1 MMVHI
6 QVEWHHEHAFHWF
19 IRLIQNIT
27 FCNYEC
33 ASIGEWLRFPALL
46 FSHLLPCIPTGSV
59 CCREPSSSCLT
70 VGPNPSWCV
79 AWWSADWGWS
89 SCLLPPP
96 PPPLISAL
104 QFTPDHQRLHF
115 TQEFSIF
122 YFLSPRAHPHRQDK
136 WCPTTPWLATPKPG
150 CDTTA
155 CLVFQ
160 SHFHDSVTMGV
171 EGYSLSVGVTLGS
184 RLKKPFYV
192 K

>member
-115 TQEFSIF
+115 TKEFSIF
-122 YFLSPRAHPHRQDK
+122 SHPTSKTSGALQLPDWRRPNQAVTQRHAWYFSHTSMTQL
-136 WCPTTPWLATPKPG
+136 PW
-150 CDTTA
+150 
-155 CLVFQ
+155 
-160 SHFHDSVTMGV
+160 
-171 EGYSLSVGVTLGS
+171 E
-184 RLKKPFYV
+184 
-192 K
+192 